1 MSVGLSNALNTAKAG
16 MMANMTEID
25 IISHNVANANNPDY
39 RRQVGHLETTT
50 PIPSGIGPRGTGV
63 QVGRIESL
71 YDRFLFSQVN
81 YEQSSQGRWEALANG
96 LGDVERIFNDLDGNG
111 LASQL
116 AEFWGGWDDLAN
128 RPEGMVERASLVGKS
143 QTLVGTINRMGDDLA
158 FQRKVVNDYFVKGI
172 DNINSLADS
181 LRDLNL
187 EIMGAEING
196 GQANDLRDKRLGLIA
211 KLSEL
216 ADVDYNETEGGQFNV
231 MLQGGKPL
239 VLGSEVFHLKAR
251 ADNNGDYHAYF
262 GSEGISLDDD
272 FGSGKMTGWIEAR
285 SQLVKTQDE
294 LNRLTSALI
303 FSVNQ
308 LHFQGYDLE
317 GGTGN
322 TYFEHQFVLK
332 KGMENQGDAEIS
344 FFVDAGNPA
353 APEGIAWATLA
364 GYDDYEIRFTEDY
377 SVDGANTPEFKVFN
391 TTTGQEL
398 DSAYYN
404 VDESSAGEMIISFNE
419 SGATTPEQGYR
430 LRLDFGTGTSPRA
443 GDSFTLSFS
452 ELAARTVHLKP
463 ELDNPDKIA
472 ASDNYFEVPGN
483 NKIALQIAQLQ
494 QKPVLNG
501 SRTFSEYYTSIVS
514 RVGTA
519 ANMAQS
525 RLEQSRIALGQLES
539 RQESFSGV
547 SIDEEMTNL
556 IKFQQTYQA
565 TAKMV
570 NTVNELMQ
578 VLNDML

>member
-452 ELAARTVHLKP
+452 ELAARTVHLNP

>member
-251 ADNNGDYHAYF
+251 ADDNGDYHAYF

-344 FFVDAGNPA
+344 FFVDAANPA